1 MKTNFLPKLLL
12 LTMLA
17 LFLHSC
23 TAEEDLPKQTQNADN
38 TLTTLD
44 GHPILTSGP
53 QR

>member
-23 TAEEDLPKQTQNADN
+23 TAEEDTPKQTQNADN
-38 TLTTLD
+38 TSTTLD
-44 GHPILTSGP
+44 GQPVMPSGP

>member
-38 TLTTLD
+38 TSTTLD
-44 GHPILTSGP
+44 GQPVMPSGP
-53 QR
+53 KK